1 LVWSRFRLQWRWLET
16 EQDFSTRSEGRNE
29 GQWGGKNWR
38 RRTHWVRCHQY
49 GGKLEQL
56 TYGRFSADLHA
67 RQAGERVPLQVSIEV
82 TRRCPLECLHCYN
95 NLPMGDMAARS
106 REMSKEE
113 HFRVLDELVDMGCFW
128 ILYTGGEI
136 FARKDFLEIYT
147 YAKKKGFLITLFTN
161 GNLVTEEIADYLVEW
176 PPFAIEITLYGRTRE
191 TYESLTAIPGSY
203 DRCLRGIK
211 LLKERNLPLKL
222 KTVATSVNK
231 HEVVSMRRFAEDE
244 LGVEFKVDGQ
254 INPRIDCS
262 QSPLAVRLTPEE
274 VVALDLHSPKEVGE
288 YRRLAKRD
296 QENPPNLSQHDS
308 VYFCGGGKNS
318 FSINA
323 YGEMGICVISQL
335 ETFSV
340 REVSLRSV
348 WENALRELR
357 MRKRTRMTKCVE
369 CRIQSLCGM
378 CPANGELEAGDRE
391 TPVEFL
397 CNVAHLRAA
406 AIGVETPA
414 HGDCEFC
421 AGGGEHDA
429 LMESARRIIN
439 KEIDVESWSG
449 PAQVFSI
456 LNNASLTAGGCGS
469 CGGH

>member
-1 LVWSRFRLQWRWLET
+1 M
-16 EQDFSTRSEGRNE
+16 EQVS
-29 GQWGGKNWR
+29 
-38 RRTHWVRCHQY
+38 Y
-49 GGKLEQL
+49 GA
-56 TYGRFSADLHA
+56 FSADVHQ
-67 RQAGERVPLQVSIEV
+67 RHTGDRVPLQVSIEV

-95 NLPMGDMAARS
+95 NLPMSDADARR
-106 REMSKEE
+106 REMTKEE
-113 HFRVLDELVDMGCFW
+113 HFRMLDELVDLGCFW

-161 GNLVTEEIADYLVEW
+161 GTIMTEEIADYLAEW

-191 TYESLTAIPGSY
+191 TYEALTAIPGSY

-211 LLKERNLPLKL
+211 MLKERGLPLKL

-231 HEVVSMRRFAEDE
+231 HEILSMRQFAEEE

-274 VVALDLHSPKEVGE
+274 VVALDLHSPKEIAE

-296 QENPPNLSQHDS
+296 QENPPNLADNES
-308 VYFCGGGKNS
+308 VYFCGGGMNS
-318 FSINA
+318 FSINP
-323 YGEMGICVISQL
+323 YGEMGICVISQQ
-335 ETFSV
+335 ETFSTKSIPV
-340 REVSLRSV
+340 KEV
-348 WENALRELR
+348 WEKTVRELR
-357 MRKRTRMTKCVE
+357 LRKRTRTTKCTQ

-378 CPANGELEAGDRE
+378 CPANGELENGDRE
-391 TPVEFL
+391 SPVEFL

-406 AIGVETPA
+406 AIGVEIPA

-421 AGGGEHDA
+421 VGGCEHAA
-429 LMESARRIIN
+429 LLESAGRIMR
-439 KEIDVESWSG
+439 KEIDVESWTG
-449 PAQVFSI
+449 PQQVFSI
-456 LNNASLTAGGCGS
+456 LNNSSITAGGCGS
-469 CGGH
+469 CGNH